1 MTEVEGGTLK
11 IYPKSIK
18 KGFNNNSYDLR
29 PTVYKIKSNSKELK
43 ELNTVGSG
51 SFIISKPTKVNRM
64 EINMAGSG
72 NVELRGPVKG
82 YKLEC
87 NMAGSGNI
95 IAKDIQLDNLSCS
108 LASSG
113 EIEVIGTVDRASF
126 NVAGSGEIKA
136 FDCQARKAECNIAS
150 SGEISVYATQIL
162 DANIVGSGEIHYK
175 GDPEISKSIMGSGFP
190 FPSIRRSAA
199 NPQTAIICMQNI
211 KSDTLVFIVFNF
223 LGSFLNRRASICKG
237 CRNKGLFSNK
247 DQFIPIL
254 SKMISPLSFLLK
266 IKRISFSWSMD
277 RLSP

>member
-1 MTEVEGGTLK
+1 MKTRVSLFIFCIQMVAVCGFAADKRIDGNGNPETREIKISDYDEITFVGSADFEYEQSDKAPYLSVTIDENLFDYLVTEVEGGTLK

-43 ELNTVGSG
+43 ELNTV
-51 SFIISKPTKVNRM
+51 
-64 EINMAGSG
+64 
-72 NVELRGPVKG
+72 G

-175 GDPEISKSIMGSGFP
+175 GDPEISKSIMGSG
-190 FPSIRRSAA
+190 SI
-199 NPQTAIICMQNI
+199 
-211 KSDTLVFIVFNF
+211 
-223 LGSFLNRRASICKG
+223 
-237 CRNKGLFSNK
+237 NKVK
-247 DQFIPIL
+247 
-254 SKMISPLSFLLK
+254 
-266 IKRISFSWSMD
+266 
-277 RLSP
+277 

>member
-136 FDCQARKAECNIAS
+136 FDCQHVKQS
-150 SGEISVYATQIL
+150 VISPA
-162 DANIVGSGEIHYK
+162 AA
-175 GDPEISKSIMGSGFP
+175 
-190 FPSIRRSAA
+190 RSAYT
-199 NPQTAIICMQNI
+199 PR
-211 KSDTLVFIVFNF
+211 KSWML
-223 LGSFLNRRASICKG
+223 
-237 CRNKGLFSNK
+237 
-247 DQFIPIL
+247 
-254 SKMISPLSFLLK
+254 IS
-266 IKRISFSWSMD
+266 
-277 RLSP
+277 

>member
-1 MTEVEGGTLK
+1 MKTRVSLFIFCIQMIAVCGFAADRRIDGNGNPETREIKISDYDEITFVGSADFEYEQSDKAPYLSVTIDENLFDYLVTEVEGGTLK

-175 GDPEISKSIMGSGFP
+175 GDPEISKSIMGSGSRERGGDF
-190 FPSIRRSAA
+190 
-199 NPQTAIICMQNI
+199 
-211 KSDTLVFIVFNF
+211 
-223 LGSFLNRRASICKG
+223 
-237 CRNKGLFSNK
+237 
-247 DQFIPIL
+247 
-254 SKMISPLSFLLK
+254 
-266 IKRISFSWSMD
+266 
-277 RLSP
+277 RLCVRE

>member
-1 MTEVEGGTLK
+1 MKTRVSLFIFCIQMIAVCGFAADRRIDGNGNPETREIKISDYDEITFVGSADFEYEQSDKAPYLSVTIDENLFDYLVTEVEGGTLK

-64 EINMAGSG
+64 EINMA
-72 NVELRGPVKG
+72 
-82 YKLEC
+82 
-87 NMAGSGNI
+87 
-95 IAKDIQLDNLSCS
+95 
-108 LASSG
+108 
-113 EIEVIGTVDRASF
+113 SF

-175 GDPEISKSIMGSGFP
+175 GDPEISKSIMGSG
-190 FPSIRRSAA
+190 SI
-199 NPQTAIICMQNI
+199 
-211 KSDTLVFIVFNF
+211 
-223 LGSFLNRRASICKG
+223 
-237 CRNKGLFSNK
+237 
-247 DQFIPIL
+247 
-254 SKMISPLSFLLK
+254 SKVK
-266 IKRISFSWSMD
+266 
-277 RLSP
+277 

>member
-1 MTEVEGGTLK
+1 MKTRVSLFIFCIQMIAVCGFAADRRIDGNGNPETREIKISDYDEITFVGSADFEYEQSDKAPYLSVTIDENLFDYLVTEVEGGTLK

-72 NVELRGPVKG
+72 NVEL
-82 YKLEC
+82 
-87 NMAGSGNI
+87 
-95 IAKDIQLDNLSCS
+95 KDIQLDNLSCS

-175 GDPEISKSIMGSGFP
+175 GDPEISKSIMGSG
-190 FPSIRRSAA
+190 SI
-199 NPQTAIICMQNI
+199 
-211 KSDTLVFIVFNF
+211 
-223 LGSFLNRRASICKG
+223 
-237 CRNKGLFSNK
+237 NKVK
-247 DQFIPIL
+247 
-254 SKMISPLSFLLK
+254 
-266 IKRISFSWSMD
+266 
-277 RLSP
+277 

>member
-1 MTEVEGGTLK
+1 MKTRVSLFIFCIQMVAVCGFAADKRIDGNGNPETREIKISDYDEITLVGSADFEYEQSDKAPYLSVTIDENLFDYLVTEVEGGTLK

-175 GDPEISKSIMGSGFP
+175 GDPEISKSIMGSG
-190 FPSIRRSAA
+190 SI
-199 NPQTAIICMQNI
+199 
-211 KSDTLVFIVFNF
+211 
-223 LGSFLNRRASICKG
+223 
-237 CRNKGLFSNK
+237 NKVK
-247 DQFIPIL
+247 
-254 SKMISPLSFLLK
+254 
-266 IKRISFSWSMD
+266 
-277 RLSP
+277 

>member
-1 MTEVEGGTLK
+1 M
-11 IYPKSIK
+11 
-18 KGFNNNSYDLR
+18 R

-113 EIEVIGTVDRASF
+113 EIEVIGTVDHA
-126 NVAGSGEIKA
+126 
-136 FDCQARKAECNIAS
+136 
-150 SGEISVYATQIL
+150 
-162 DANIVGSGEIHYK
+162 
-175 GDPEISKSIMGSGFP
+175 
-190 FPSIRRSAA
+190 
-199 NPQTAIICMQNI
+199 
-211 KSDTLVFIVFNF
+211 
-223 LGSFLNRRASICKG
+223 
-237 CRNKGLFSNK
+237 
-247 DQFIPIL
+247 
-254 SKMISPLSFLLK
+254 
-266 IKRISFSWSMD
+266 
-277 RLSP
+277 

>member
-1 MTEVEGGTLK
+1 MKTRVSLFIFCIQMIAVCGFAADRRIDGNGNPETREIKISDYDEITFVGSADFEYEQSDKAPYLSVTIDENLFDYLVTEVEGGTLK

-64 EINMAGSG
+64 EI
-72 NVELRGPVKG
+72 
-82 YKLEC
+82 

-175 GDPEISKSIMGSGFP
+175 GDPEISKSIMGSG
-190 FPSIRRSAA
+190 SI
-199 NPQTAIICMQNI
+199 
-211 KSDTLVFIVFNF
+211 
-223 LGSFLNRRASICKG
+223 
-237 CRNKGLFSNK
+237 NKVK
-247 DQFIPIL
+247 
-254 SKMISPLSFLLK
+254 
-266 IKRISFSWSMD
+266 
-277 RLSP
+277 

>member
-1 MTEVEGGTLK
+1 MKTRVSLFIFCIQMIAVCGFAADRRIDGNGNPETREIKISDYDEITFVGSADFEYEQSDKAPYLSVTIDENLFDYLVTEVEGGTLK

-95 IAKDIQLDNLSCS
+95 IA
-108 LASSG
+108 
-113 EIEVIGTVDRASF
+113 
-126 NVAGSGEIKA
+126 
-136 FDCQARKAECNIAS
+136 
-150 SGEISVYATQIL
+150 
-162 DANIVGSGEIHYK
+162 
-175 GDPEISKSIMGSGFP
+175 
-190 FPSIRRSAA
+190 
-199 NPQTAIICMQNI
+199 
-211 KSDTLVFIVFNF
+211 
-223 LGSFLNRRASICKG
+223 
-237 CRNKGLFSNK
+237 
-247 DQFIPIL
+247 
-254 SKMISPLSFLLK
+254 
-266 IKRISFSWSMD
+266 
-277 RLSP
+277 